1 MYFQHRLE
9 GTQWSDC
16 IENYVT
22 FAFQACSVTVQLLL
36 TAYPRDL
43 IFPMLLV
50 NTIVFACCLAMVFA
64 TMPGTTFFV
73 LTIVCA
79 MLAGI
84 TCAGIQAGVYGIG
97 GTLPPRYTQ
106 AIMSGQAL
114 GGVIVA
120 LSSVLFGF
128 LPSIEDGAAGY
139 FITAVVVLLACLIT
153 VKILPSL
160 DFMAHY
166 RRVAQDAE
174 DSETLTRSQTPGAE
188 SLFRTTWDKVKGLGG
203 WVGLNFFIT
212 LSVFPAVCSDVAT
225 YSFKSNQ
232 VRADHFLSRPL
243 LSVCSRPGDVGGAVL
258 LPALQLRGLG
268 GAAPRRRAGRLRR
281 PLLRERGHPQAA
293 DPEPAGLPA
302 AVHAVQP

>member
-1 MYFQHRLE
+1 MRVALARPTPSGSAAADPDPPLPLRRAVVYFQDRLK

-64 TMPGTTFFV
+64 TAMPGTTFFV

-79 MLAGI
+79 MMAGI

-232 VRADHFLSRPL
+232 VRA
-243 LSVCSRPGDVGGAVL
+243 
-258 LPALQLRGLG
+258 
-268 GAAPRRRAGRLRR
+268 
-281 PLLRERGHPQAA
+281 ERFSAF
-293 DPEPAGLPA
+293 
-302 AVHAVQP
+302 

>member
-1 MYFQHRLE
+1 MYFQDRLK

-106 AIMSGQAL
+106 AIMSGQVIPPIGAEGLNRRPPAGACRLFL
-114 GGVIVA
+114 GPW
-120 LSSVLFGF
+120 FR
-128 LPSIEDGAAGY
+128 
-139 FITAVVVLLACLIT
+139 LADCWNRLVET
-153 VKILPSL
+153 VKARKKREKTGEKWARYGLK
-160 DFMAHY
+160 
-166 RRVAQDAE
+166 
-174 DSETLTRSQTPGAE
+174 G
-188 SLFRTTWDKVKGLGG
+188 VKEG
-203 WVGLNFFIT
+203 
-212 LSVFPAVCSDVAT
+212 S
-225 YSFKSNQ
+225 
-232 VRADHFLSRPL
+232 
-243 LSVCSRPGDVGGAVL
+243 
-258 LPALQLRGLG
+258 
-268 GAAPRRRAGRLRR
+268 
-281 PLLRERGHPQAA
+281 
-293 DPEPAGLPA
+293 
-302 AVHAVQP
+302 